1 VTSEYKYRAF
11 ISYSH
16 KDEKWAAWLHK
27 ALETFKVPKY
37 LVGETTTM
45 GTIPERMGKVF
56 RDREE
61 LSSSHSLGTDLTQ
74 ALEDSACQIVICS
87 PNAANSHW
95 TNEEILTYKRLGRE
109 NRIFCLIVDG
119 EPGTDS
125 ECFPPAVRFQMG
137 ADGVLSDKPAEPIA
151 ADARPQG
158 DGKLNAKLKLI
169 SGILGVGFDALK
181 QREHQRRQRR
191 MVIITAA
198 AVAGMV
204 VASGLATMA
213 VLARNEADVQRRQA
227 EIEAETARQTTD
239 FMVSLFSV
247 SDPSEA
253 RGNTITAREI
263 LDQGADRVEQELTT
277 QPAIQATLMDTMGSV
292 YKSLGLYPEA
302 SNLLNK
308 ALVKRRELLGDENT
322 DVALTKAH
330 LAEVLTQQAIYD
342 EAEPMYREAL
352 DTQRRLL
359 GDDAGEVAD
368 TLVGFA
374 ELLTDAGR
382 FEEAE
387 VLLSESLEIRRSI
400 LGQEHLDIAKG
411 MEDLGMNLFDQGNY
425 DAAKEML
432 RDSNA
437 MRRRLLDGSPHPQL
451 ADGLNN
457 LALVLWVEGDFREA
471 EVLYREALAMNQV
484 LLDEYHPIIAVN
496 MNNLAVLLHDAGDF
510 AAAEPMYRDV
520 ISARRQTLG
529 DEHPEVASAMSNLAF
544 LLYDKKD
551 LEQAI
556 TMQREAIAIYRN
568 LFPEGHPD
576 LAGSLGLLGHWL
588 TTAANY
594 NEAEPLLHES
604 VAMRKEIFGDEH
616 TEVAMGMTALAQ
628 LYLETGRIEEAENE
642 SRTARQILTTMLSE
656 DHWRTY
662 WAGSIEG
669 SSLARLQKFEAAEK
683 LLLDS
688 HAALKQGP
696 GSGSRAVFIEL
707 TAGYLA
713 DLYRGWGKPELA
725 EKYVAML
732 ASDESR

>member
-1 VTSEYKYRAF
+1 MNSDYKYRAF

-16 KDEKWAAWLHK
+16 KDEKWASWLHK

-45 GTIPERMGKVF
+45 GTIPEHMGKVF

-137 ADGVLSDKPAEPIA
+137 ADGVLSDMPAEPIA

-158 DGKLNAKLKLI
+158 DGKQNAKLKLI

-181 QREHQRRQRR
+181 QREQQRRQRR
-191 MVIITAA
+191 MVVITAA

-227 EIEAETARQTTD
+227 EIDAETARQTTD

-263 LDQGADRVEQELTT
+263 LDQGANRVEQELTT
-277 QPAIQATLMDTMGSV
+277 EPAIQATLMDTMGSV

-302 SNLLNK
+302 GNLLNK

-359 GDDAGEVAD
+359 GDEAGEVAD

-387 VLLSESLEIRRSI
+387 LLLSESLEIRRGI
-400 LGQEHLDIAKG
+400 LGEEHLDIAKA

-425 DAAKEML
+425 EAAKEML

-451 ADGLNN
+451 ADGVNN
-457 LALVLWVEGDFREA
+457 LALVLWVEGNYGEA
-471 EVLYREALAMNQV
+471 EVLYRDALAMNEV
-484 LLDEYHPIIAVN
+484 LLDDYHPTIAVN
-496 MNNLAVLLHDAGDF
+496 KNNLAVLLHDAGDF
-510 AAAEPMYRDV
+510 EAADPMYRDV
-520 ISARRQTLG
+520 ITARRQTLG

-556 TMQREAIAIYRN
+556 TMQREAIDIYRR

-588 TTAANY
+588 TIAANY

-628 LYLETGRIEEAENE
+628 LYLETGRIEEAKNE
-642 SRTARQILTTMLSE
+642 SHTARQILTAMLSE
-656 DHWRTY
+656 DHWRTS

-669 SSLARLQKFEAAEK
+669 SSLAHLQKFEAAEK
-683 LLLDS
+683 LLLES
-688 HAALKQGP
+688 HAALQDGP

-713 DLYRGWGKPELA
+713 DLYRIWGKPEQA
-725 EKYVAML
+725 AKYA
-732 ASDESR
+732 AIQRSDESR